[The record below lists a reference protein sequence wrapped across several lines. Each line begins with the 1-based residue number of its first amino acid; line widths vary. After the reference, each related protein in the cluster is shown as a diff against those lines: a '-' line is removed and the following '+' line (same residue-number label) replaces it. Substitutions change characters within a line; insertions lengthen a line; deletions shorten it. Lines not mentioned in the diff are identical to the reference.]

1 MRALRPAAGALQHCN
16 SVAAYAWLPACRRHQ
31 RGARQRAG
39 RWVAGRLDDELREM
53 AAERAGKVAPPARP
67 SKGFGGGGV
76 DFARSTRP
84 KLAVLRYPDPRLRA
98 PNADVT
104 RFDAALAPLAADMF
118 ALMYR

>member
-1 MRALRPAAGALQHCN
+1 
-16 SVAAYAWLPACRRHQ
+16 
-31 RGARQRAG
+31 
-39 RWVAGRLDDELREM
+39 
-53 AAERAGKVAPPARP
+53 
-67 SKGFGGGGV
+67 V

-104 RFDAALAPLAADMF
+104 RFDAALATLAADMF